1 MQNVRVVITGMGTI
15 NAIASDA
22 DAFATALQQG
32 RCGIGPLSVFDTAG
46 FRTRTGGEVRAFAPQ
61 EWIPPLYYGKRMSRA
76 DAMAMV
82 AALEALQDAG
92 LLPLPDGLRED
103 TGVAIGGGAGGML
116 EGEAAYQHYLA
127 GHADTVRFSDFSA
140 FCGASSADHMAS
152 KLQLWGP
159 KTTFMTAC
167 SSGATAIGYARDLI
181 RDGMA
186 TVMIAGGTEPLA
198 RTTYAAFNSLKA
210 VDPRHCKPFD
220 RDRQGMSLGEGA
232 GMLILESLP
241 HALKRGA
248 TIYGEVLGYGVS
260 CDANHMTAPD
270 PEASGAV
277 LCMQMALADAGV
289 EQYNCATLMCGLSKT
304 NVQAFAEVPATRRP
318 GAGRPSRNTP
328 SMRSSCRARRLR
340 YREVV
345 EHTGAPLENPCPFR
359 YRLRTS
365 APDTDRFTPI
375 RLRMRCAGACA
386 GGNSRML
393 SGRCHHVAR
402 RTVGTRCLADYPNAV
417 DREQAVGPVG
427 RGVQTRAGPGM
438 PLRPGSASATG
449 THPGRARTV
458 CVSGPHADGSRQ
470 DERRRPSTAAH
481 ATGASQSRGVRHPA
495 PERAELVITATQG
508 RQSATAAS
516 FGWFGDRIPRPS
528 VERCSCTGSPAV
540 PIAGPNAAF
549 APSSEPRTAGPIG
562 VGSRINA

>member
-15 NAIASDA
+15 NAIARDA
-22 DAFATALQQG
+22 DAFATALKQG
-32 RCGIGPLSVFDTAG
+32 RCGIGPLTVFDTAG

-61 EWIPPLYYGKRMSRA
+61 DRIPPLFYGKRMSRA

-82 AALEALQDAG
+82 ATLEALQDAG
-92 LLPLPDGLRED
+92 LLPLPDGLRDD

-116 EGEAAYQHYLA
+116 EGEAAYQRHLT
-127 GHADTVRFSDFSA
+127 GRADAVRFSDFSA
-140 FCGASSADHMAS
+140 FCGASSADHMVS

-210 VDPRHCKPFD
+210 VDPEYCKPFD

-277 LCMQMALADAGV
+277 RCMRMALADAGV
-289 EQYNCATLMCGLSKT
+289 A
-304 NVQAFAEVPATRRP
+304 A
-318 GAGRPSRNTP
+318 
-328 SMRSSCRARRLR
+328 SS
-340 YREVV
+340 V
-345 EHTGAPLENPCPFR
+345 
-359 YRLRTS
+359 
-365 APDTDRFTPI
+365 
-375 RLRMRCAGACA
+375 
-386 GGNSRML
+386 
-393 SGRCHHVAR
+393 
-402 RTVGTRCLADYPNAV
+402 DYINAH
-417 DREQAVGPVG
+417 G
-427 RGVQTRAGPGM
+427 
-438 PLRPGSASATG
+438 
-449 THPGRARTV
+449 
-458 CVSGPHADGSRQ
+458 
-470 DERRRPSTAAH
+470 
-481 ATGASQSRGVRHPA
+481 
-495 PERAELVITATQG
+495 TATPANDRMETIG
-508 RQSATAAS
+508 IKRV
-516 FGWFGDRIPRPS
+516 FGDRAYHIPVS
-528 VERCSCTGSPAV
+528 STKSMIGHTLGAAGAIEAV
-540 PIAGPNAAF
+540 AAVLAIARGFIPPTIHRDVPDPECDLDFVTEGARAAALNIVLSNSF
-549 APSSEPRTAGPIG
+549 AFGGNNTSLILGRYTAEGIAP
-562 VGSRINA
+562 